1 MRCLLYTSDA
11 ADEEDSVDL
20 GGRRIIKKNIKIVTR
35 IVEQG
40 IAEGLIR
47 SENPNNMASL
57 ILSVLFTPQTKEI
70 LDDDEVVENKVNF
83 IYDFIMNGISRKEQS
98 DE

>member
-1 MRCLLYTSDA
+1 MLKYFYAML
-11 ADEEDSVDL
+11 V
-20 GGRRIIKKNIKIVTR
+20 KKNIKIVTR